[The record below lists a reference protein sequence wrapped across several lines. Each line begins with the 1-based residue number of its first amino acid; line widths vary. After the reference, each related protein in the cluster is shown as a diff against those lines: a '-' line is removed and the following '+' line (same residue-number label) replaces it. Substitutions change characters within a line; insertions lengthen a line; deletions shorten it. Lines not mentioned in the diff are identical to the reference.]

1 MSYKAFAVLKEHVEI
16 EMLKTMSYEEI
27 NALLNKQKEMIDEL
41 EKAER
46 AAVEIRRL
54 REWIRNE
61 GERNNTCTF
70 NVLGEVCGYC
80 ECKRK
85 PSN

>member
-1 MSYKAFAVLKEHVEI
+1 MSIEQELIYAANFA
-16 EMLKTMSYEEI
+16 
-27 NALLNKQKEMIDEL
+27 NKVTGCSVKRHLSM
-41 EKAER
+41 R
-46 AAVEIRRL
+46 AAIEIRRL

-61 GERNNTCTF
+61 GDCNNTCTF

-85 PSN
+85 PSNVEVSGE

>member
-1 MSYKAFAVLKEHVEI
+1 MDI
-16 EMLKTMSYEEI
+16 EQELI
-27 NALLNKQKEMIDEL
+27 NAANFANKITGCSVKRHVSM
-41 EKAER
+41 R

-54 REWIRNE
+54 REWIRSE
-61 GERNNTCTF
+61 GERNNTCTY

-85 PSN
+85 PSNERGEAQPPETNL

>member
-1 MSYKAFAVLKEHVEI
+1 MDIEQELTDAANFAHKVTGCSVKRHVS
-16 EMLKTMSYEEI
+16 M
-27 NALLNKQKEMIDEL
+27 
-41 EKAER
+41 R
-46 AAVEIRRL
+46 AAVEINRL
-54 REWIRNE
+54 REWIREE

-85 PSN
+85 PSNANVSGLAPAQEKTK

>member
-1 MSYKAFAVLKEHVEI
+1 MDIEQELIDAANFAKKVTGCSVKRHVS
-16 EMLKTMSYEEI
+16 M
-27 NALLNKQKEMIDEL
+27 
-41 EKAER
+41 R

-54 REWIRNE
+54 REWIRSE
-61 GERNNTCTF
+61 GERNNTCTY

-85 PSN
+85 PPNA

>member
-1 MSYKAFAVLKEHVEI
+1 MKLSEQLKQDSDCGDFGH
-16 EMLKTMSYEEI
+16 
-27 NALLNKQKEMIDEL
+27 ALDGY
-41 EKAER
+41 AER